1 MPDGGKPG
9 VTGHNPLMYS
19 RPSASPIPLID
30 LRDLEGS
37 SPPRRPEALREVDA
51 AARHLGFMQV
61 VGHGVAEPVLQGLQH
76 AMDTFFAQPLL
87 ARQRWRAP
95 SPAINRG
102 YTSPLS
108 ERLSYSA
115 GVVSAADLFEAYNV
129 GAACSDFPHLA
140 LDPLTYPENI
150 WPDGVPG
157 FRPSVQAWFDDAAR
171 LARRLT
177 RILAMALDLPERHFE
192 PFEDHSIDVL
202 RLNHYALPSGVQQV
216 EPAQMGMGAH
226 TDYGIV
232 TVLWADPVWPGL
244 QVQTPEGVWIEASPG
259 PGALMVNLGDLMAR
273 WTGGRWVS
281 SLHRVPPPL
290 DPRGRVVRRRSA
302 AFFHDGNAD
311 AVIDTLPTC
320 LGEPGAR
327 REPITVAEH
336 LRRKLAGSRGL
347 ELNAGAEQER
357 ARIRRAQALLAR

>member
-1 MPDGGKPG
+1 
-9 VTGHNPLMYS
+9 V
-19 RPSASPIPLID
+19 IPTID
-30 LRDLEGS
+30 ISTLGPGS
-37 SPPRRPEALREVDA
+37 SGPHPSLLREVDT
-51 AARHLGFMQV
+51 AARSLGFMQV
-61 VGHGVAEPVLQGLQH
+61 VGHGIPEPVLHGLQR
-76 AMDTFFAQPLL
+76 AMDDFFLQPL
-87 ARQRWRAP
+87 AAKQRWRAP

-115 GVVSAADLFEAYNV
+115 GVASAADLFEAFNI
-129 GAACSDFPHLA
+129 GAACSDFPHLE
-140 LDPLTYPENI
+140 LDALTYAENI
-150 WPDGVPG
+150 WPEEPPG
-157 FRPSVQAWFDDAAR
+157 LREAVQAWFGEAGR

-177 RILAMALDLPERHFE
+177 RLFAVTLGLPAHHFE

-202 RLNHYALPSGVQQV
+202 RLNHYAMPEGIARV
-216 EPAQMGMGAH
+216 EPDQMGMGAH

-232 TVLWADPVWPGL
+232 TVLWADPVSPGL
-244 QVQTPEGVWIEASPG
+244 QVQTPEGRWIDATPR

-273 WTGGRWVS
+273 WTGGRWTS

-290 DPRGRVVRRRSA
+290 DAQGRVTRRRSA

-320 LGEPGAR
+320 VAEAGAA

-347 ELNAGAEQER
+347 QLNEAAAQES
-357 ARIRRAQALLAR
+357 ARILRGVPG

>member
-1 MPDGGKPG
+1 
-9 VTGHNPLMYS
+9 V
-19 RPSASPIPLID
+19 IPTID
-30 LRDLEGS
+30 LSTFASGATLT
-37 SPPRRPEALREVDA
+37 PALAREVDA

-61 VGHGVAEPVLQGLQH
+61 VGHGIPDRVLHGLQG
-76 AMDTFFAQPLL
+76 AIDGFFAQPLE
-87 ARQRWRAP
+87 AKQRWRAP

-115 GVVSAADLFEAYNV
+115 GVASAADLFEAFNV

-140 LDPLTYPENI
+140 LDPLTYAENI
-150 WPDGVPG
+150 WPEDVPG
-157 FRPSVQAWFDDAAR
+157 FRQAVQAWFDEAGR

-177 RILAMALDLPERHFE
+177 RLLALTLGLPEHHFE
-192 PFEDHSIDVL
+192 PYEDHSIDVL
-202 RLNHYALPSGVQQV
+202 RLNHYAMPPGIGRV

-232 TVLWADPVWPGL
+232 TVLWADPVSPGL
-244 QVQTPEGVWIEASPG
+244 QVQTPDGRWIEATPQ
-259 PGALMVNLGDLMAR
+259 PGALMVNLGDLTAR
-273 WTGGRWVS
+273 WTGGRWTS

-290 DPRGRVVRRRSA
+290 DAQGRVVRRRSA

-311 AVIDTLPTC
+311 AVIDTLPPC
-320 LGEPGAR
+320 REEPGAT

-347 ELNAGAEQER
+347 QLNEAAGLESERILRGAGNPHPHGTSR
-357 ARIRRAQALLAR
+357 ARRG

>member
-1 MPDGGKPG
+1 M
-9 VTGHNPLMYS
+9 
-19 RPSASPIPLID
+19 IPLID
-30 LRDLEGS
+30 LSTLHLAPTQWSADLTRS
-37 SPPRRPEALREVDA
+37 VDA

-61 VGHGVAEPVLQGLQH
+61 TGHGIPEPTLRGLQR
-76 AMDTFFAQPLL
+76 AMDDFFAQPL
-87 ARQRWRAP
+87 AVKQRWRAA

-115 GVVSAADLFEAYNV
+115 GVASAADLFEAFNV
-129 GAACSDFPHLA
+129 GAARSDFPHLP
-140 LDPLTYPENI
+140 LDAQTYAENI
-150 WPDGVPG
+150 WPDDTPG
-157 FRPSVQAWFDDAAR
+157 FREGVQAWFDEAGR

-177 RILAMALDLPERHFE
+177 RLFAVTLGLPERHFE

-202 RLNHYALPSGVQQV
+202 RLNHYAMPEGVERV
-216 EPAQMGMGAH
+216 EPDQMGMGAH

-232 TVLWADPVWPGL
+232 TVLWADPVSPGL
-244 QVQTPEGVWIEASPG
+244 QVQTPEGRWIEAMPQ

-273 WTGGRWVS
+273 WTGGRWMS

-290 DPRGRVVRRRSA
+290 DAQGRVTRRRSA

-311 AVIDTLPTC
+311 AVIETLPTC
-320 LGEPGAR
+320 RTASGTDAG
-327 REPITVAEH
+327 EPITVAEH

-347 ELNAGAEQER
+347 ELNAAATQES
-357 ARIRRAQALLAR
+357 ARILRQEPPPPA

>member
-1 MPDGGKPG
+1 MIPTLDLSDLLRGAARPDAA
-9 VTGHNPLMYS
+9 LM
-19 RPSASPIPLID
+19 RQ
-30 LRDLEGS
+30 
-37 SPPRRPEALREVDA
+37 VDA

-61 VGHGVAEPVLQGLQH
+61 VGHGIPAPVLQGLQR
-76 AMDTFFAQPLL
+76 AMDDFFGQPLG
-87 ARQRWRAP
+87 AKQRWRAP

-115 GVVSAADLFEAYNV
+115 GVASAADLFEAYNV
-129 GAACSDFPHLA
+129 GAACSDFPHLG
-140 LDPLTYPENI
+140 LDPLTYAENI
-150 WPDGVPG
+150 WPEDVPG
-157 FRPSVQAWFDDAAR
+157 FRPAVQAWFGEAAR

-177 RILAMALDLPERHFE
+177 RLLACTLGLPERHFE

-202 RLNHYALPSGVQQV
+202 RLNHYAMPEGIERV
-216 EPAQMGMGAH
+216 EPDQMGMGAH

-232 TVLWADPVWPGL
+232 TVLWADPVSPGL
-244 QVQTPEGVWIEASPG
+244 QVQTPEGRWIDATPA
-259 PGALMVNLGDLMAR
+259 PGALMVNLGDLTAR
-273 WTGGRWVS
+273 WTGGRWTS

-290 DPRGRVVRRRSA
+290 DDRGRVIRRRSA

-320 LGEPGAR
+320 LGEALAAQ
-327 REPITVAEH
+327 EPITVAEH

-347 ELNAGAEQER
+347 QLNEAAAQES
-357 ARIRRAQALLAR
+357 ARILRRATDPTQDPTP